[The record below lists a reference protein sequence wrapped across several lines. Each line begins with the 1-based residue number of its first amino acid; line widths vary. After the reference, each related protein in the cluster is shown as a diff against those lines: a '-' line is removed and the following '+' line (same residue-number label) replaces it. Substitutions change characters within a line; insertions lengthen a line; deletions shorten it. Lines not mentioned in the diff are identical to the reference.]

1 MIINIAIGLVLGMYK
16 IIPFMLGS
24 IVNFCVSFLLAGL
37 TLNIVGIILS
47 FAYAIKFGVSV
58 LLICMVPTLVVLYYK
73 NH

>member
-1 MIINIAIGLVLGMYK
+1 MYK
-16 IIPFMLGS
+16 TKHQSKKEIEEKIAELTEEYET
-24 IVNFCVSFLLAGL
+24 NFQ
-37 TLNIVGIILS
+37 LNIVGIILS